1 MINKCSIETMMN
13 SIQLHK
19 SFISQPECGLTA
31 YWVMITRGD
40 SNRISGN
47 YRI

>member
-1 MINKCSIETMMN
+1 MN
-13 SIQLHK
+13 SAQLHK
-19 SFISQPECGLTA
+19 SFISQPESGLTA

-40 SNRISGN
+40 SNCDLGV